1 MSNHVVDITN
11 MILDIFRHLFRH
23 LLTILPALAICLP
36 ALADP
41 LIDSR
46 YVSEIKR
53 DANGHIMRRADVLA
67 AFKRIHPCPSTG
79 KTIGACGGWQINHV
93 IPLACFGRDEVSN
106 LSWQPT
112 VIKTCWQDYCQ
123 DRFERKIYAI
133 GKGSPSCTNEIVI
146 INDKV
151 Q

>member
-1 MSNHVVDITN
+1 MQIIKFIAIFSF
-11 MILDIFRHLFRH
+11 ILTAH
-23 LLTILPALAICLP
+23 
-36 ALADP
+36 ADP
-41 LIDSR
+41 LKDER

-53 DANGHIMRRADVLA
+53 DSKGQILRRADVLV
-67 AFKRIHPCPSTG
+67 AFKKIHPCPSTG
-79 KTIGACGGWQINHV
+79 KQTGACPGWQMNHV
-93 IPLACFGRDEVSN
+93 IPLACGGIDSVSN

-112 VIKTCWQDYCQ
+112 VIKICWQDWCQ

-133 GKGSPSCTNEIVI
+133 GKGSDSCKNEIVI

>member
-1 MSNHVVDITN
+1 MKRL
-11 MILDIFRHLFRH
+11 ILIILMAFINLPTLANP
-23 LLTILPALAICLP
+23 LL
-36 ALADP
+36 DN
-41 LIDSR
+41 R

-53 DANGHIMRRADVLA
+53 LPNGDILRRADVLA

-79 KTIGACGGWQINHV
+79 KAYGACRGWQINHV
-93 IPLACFGRDEVSN
+93 IPLACFGEDAVSN

-112 VIKTCWQDYCQ
+112 VTKICWQDFCQ

-133 GKGSPSCTNEIVI
+133 GKGTPYCKNEIVI
-146 INDKV
+146 ITDKV